1 MRSDERDFVIRFSR
15 MNGFRISIFTF
26 LLCTGVFGQA
36 DMQPMFDAEKA
47 FVQSAAAN
55 GIKSAFLE
63 VLAGDSIIFRPEAVN
78 GREYWSNR
86 VDSPASTL
94 VRVPKY
100 GDISSNG
107 VLGYTMGNWRQY
119 PKGKSEALADFGQ
132 YVTIWEKRGGK
143 FFASLDIGITHE
155 KLPFSETDRVWKAD
169 KTSDPNKLGWS
180 PADASMNFLRMSMS
194 EDRLG
199 AAYRKF
205 AADDVRLLIEREP
218 PILGRKNVVKQTNRY
233 ISVEFPKKV
242 ALFQAADMA
251 YTWNACQY
259 ANSNEGIENGN
270 CLHIW
275 KLRKKK
281 WLIVLGVFARVDS
294 EIAPTLKVRQGNK
307 KSQ

>member
-1 MRSDERDFVIRFSR
+1 

-55 GIKSAFLE
+55 GIKPAFLE
-63 VLAGDSIIFRPEAVN
+63 ILAGDSIIFRPEAVN
-78 GREYWSNR
+78 GRDYWSKRN
-86 VDSPASTL
+86 DSPASTL
-94 VRVPKY
+94 IRVPKF

-107 VLGYTMGNWRQY
+107 VLGYTMGNWRLF

-132 YVTIWEKRGGK
+132 YVTIWEKRSGK

-155 KLPFSETDRVWKAD
+155 KLPFSETDRVWRGD

-180 PADASMNFLRMSMS
+180 PADASMNFLKMSMS

-281 WLIVLGVFARVDS
+281 WLIVLGVFARVDN
-294 EIAPTLKVRQGNK
+294 EIAPTLKVRQR
-307 KSQ
+307 